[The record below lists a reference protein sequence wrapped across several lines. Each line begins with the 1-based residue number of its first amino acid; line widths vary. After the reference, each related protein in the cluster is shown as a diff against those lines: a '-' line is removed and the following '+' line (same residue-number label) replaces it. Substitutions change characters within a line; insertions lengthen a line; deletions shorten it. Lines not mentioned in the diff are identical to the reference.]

1 MHDLYLFTMIVFLNG
16 VFERMSPAV
25 VWMNVNGTGYEVN
38 ISLNTFASI
47 QQMKEGRLYTHLQIK
62 EDGHS
67 LYGFF
72 EEEERNM
79 FLLLISVSGVGCGTA
94 RMMLS
99 SMKPD
104 ELASAIASGNEAM
117 LERIKGIGAKSAK
130 RLILELREKVL
141 KIKPNENISS
151 QANNNLENDALFAL
165 VSLGIARGTAM
176 QALQK
181 TIKTNPGLSLEELIK
196 LTLKSI

>member
-1 MHDLYLFTMIVFLNG
+1 
-16 VFERMSPAV
+16 
-25 VWMNVNGTGYEVN
+25 MNVNGLGYEVH
-38 ISLNTFASI
+38 ISLNTFSSI
-47 QQMKEGRLYTHLQIK
+47 QHLKEGRLFTHLQIK
-62 EDGHS
+62 EDAHS
-67 LYGFF
+67 LFGFF

-79 FLLLISVSGVGCGTA
+79 FLLLISVSGIGASTA

-104 ELASAIASGNEAM
+104 EIATAIASGNEQT

-141 KIKPNENISS
+141 KIKPTENISS
-151 QANNNLENDALFAL
+151 PTHNNLENDALFAL
-165 VSLGIARGTAM
+165 VSLGIARGTAI